1 MNYVLKVI
9 MGCFP
14 QLSVAP
20 GLSLMNVFM
29 ATLLC
34 TVHHYIS
41 YLHFRICRS
50 RGTDGVSIT
59 VTLPAELAHTIQSH
73 CCIIYE
79 GQTLVGMG
87 GVTVGPI
94 TWWFI
99 FNEVNR
105 PSRSSGAW
113 HTTTEGGS
121 CPSGVWLL
129 LALMS
134 ITVIEFLQDH

>member
-1 MNYVLKVI
+1 MRS
-9 MGCFP
+9 GQPCFA
-14 QLSVAP
+14 LSI
-20 GLSLMNVFM
+20 
-29 ATLLC
+29 T
-34 TVHHYIS
+34 IS
-41 YLHFRICRS
+41 PICIS
-50 RGTDGVSIT
+50 ESAGAGGTDGVSIT
-59 VTLPAELAHTIQSH
+59 VTLPAELEHTIQSH

-113 HTTTEGGS
+113 HMTTEGDS

-134 ITVIEFLQDH
+134 ITVIEFLQDL